1 MQHQQLSSGKWN
13 ELSFVEQ
20 MAHIGSEVE
29 RMIKWREK
37 NQPKFVNHALVRALE
52 LIDLTTQQHVD
63 EGSKTQGLR
72 QKLKEC
78 LIDYFVYSNPAL
90 TIKVGKNTF
99 APSIM
104 RARMNRR

>member
-63 EGSKTQGLR
+63 EGSRLKELMR
-72 QKLKEC
+72 VKEC
-78 LIDYFVYSNPAL
+78 LIDYFVYSNQYHS
-90 TIKVGKNTF
+90 TDRGWQKYF
-99 APSIM
+99 
-104 RARMNRR
+104 RAFTYAARVNRR